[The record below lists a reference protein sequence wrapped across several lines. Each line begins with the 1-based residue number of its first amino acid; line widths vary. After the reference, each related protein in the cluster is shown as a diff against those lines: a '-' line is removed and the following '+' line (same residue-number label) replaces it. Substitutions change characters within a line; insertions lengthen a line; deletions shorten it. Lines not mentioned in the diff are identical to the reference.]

1 MPQFTADL
9 SPATRTFV
17 EDILA
22 AWPDHE
28 GYLAKSFRDRSRS
41 TSHLA
46 EQTAGL
52 IGRLHAGG
60 LGRLV
65 EGYLWICRMVMEEE
79 LHFRREGTY
88 RNSSFDEV
96 NASVYQNKAD
106 MVRYMDGLLA
116 TEVLWSQHARCMDF
130 YVNTFLPKLP
140 AGCRHLEIGPGHGLL
155 LHYAALSAAV
165 GSLEGWDISPASLE
179 LTAECLARLGAPK
192 TVDLRTRNVFEDAA
206 DRGGQFDSVTFSEVI
221 EHLEDPL
228 TALRNIRCLLAAD
241 GLLYVNVPVNAP
253 TVDHIFHL
261 KSPSEAVALVE
272 AAGFI
277 VDETLCAPV
286 AGYSLTRALK
296 AEASISVAL
305 IARDGSNRA

>member
-1 MPQFTADL
+1 MLRFTADL
-9 SPATRTFV
+9 SPATRSFV

-22 AWPDHE
+22 AYPDHE
-28 GYLAKSFRDRSRS
+28 GYLVKSFRDRSRS
-41 TSHLA
+41 TSRLA

-52 IGRLHAGG
+52 IGRLHAGDHR
-60 LGRLV
+60 RLV

-79 LHFRREGTY
+79 LHFRREGSY
-88 RNSSFDEV
+88 RNSSFAEV

-106 MVRYMDGLLA
+106 MVLYMDGLLA

-130 YVNTFLPKLP
+130 YVNTFVPKLP
-140 AGCRHLEIGPGHGLL
+140 TGFRHLEIGPGHGLL
-155 LHYAALSAAV
+155 LYYTAIAAAC
-165 GSLEGWDISPASLE
+165 GSLEAWDISPASLE

-192 TVDLRTRNVFEDAA
+192 AVELRAGNVFEEAVDRAA
-206 DRGGQFDSVTFSEVI
+206 EFDSVTLSEVV

-228 TALRNIRCLLAAD
+228 RALRNIHGLLAAD

-253 TVDHIFHL
+253 AVDHIFQL

-272 AAGFI
+272 AAGFT

-296 AEASISVAL
+296 ADASISVA
-305 IARDGSNRA
+305 IVARRGPGRP